1 MPSNS
6 HIAQTETAEDV
17 ICWIGLGSNLS
28 DPKAQLLQ
36 AFDELAALPDSQL
49 LQRSALWSSAPVGP
63 QDQPDFVN
71 AVAALQTQLPPL
83 RLLDALQAI
92 EQAHR
97 RIRLRHWGPRTL
109 DLDLLLYGDQIINH
123 PRLQVPH
130 PEMHRRGFVLA
141 PLYSVAPTLII
152 PEKGPIIELLS
163 HIPQDDLRPL

>member
-1 MPSNS
+1 MPTNS
-6 HIAQTETAEDV
+6 HIAQTETAAEV

-28 DPKAQLLQ
+28 DPEGQLRQ
-36 AFDELAALPDSQL
+36 AFDELASLPDSQL
-49 LQRSALWSSAPVGP
+49 IQRSALWSSAPVGP

-71 AVAALQTQLPPL
+71 AVAALRTQLPPL
-83 RLLDALQAI
+83 VLLDALQAI

-97 RIRLRHWGPRTL
+97 RVRLRHWGPRTL
-109 DLDLLLYGDQIINH
+109 DLDLLLYGDQVINH

-141 PLYSVAPTLII
+141 PLYSVEPTMII

-163 HIPQDDLRPL
+163 HIPLDDLHPL

>member
-1 MPSNS
+1 MQTNNS
-6 HIAQTETAEDV
+6 VSQAETSDDV
-17 ICWIGLGSNLS
+17 TCWIGLGSNLS

-36 AFDELAALPDSQL
+36 AFDELAALPESQL
-49 LQRSALWSSAPVGP
+49 IQRSALWSSAPVGP

-71 AVAALQTQLPPL
+71 AVAALRTQLPPL
-83 RLLDALQAI
+83 ALLDALQAI

-109 DLDLLLYGDQIINH
+109 DLDILLYGDQVIEH

-130 PEMHRRGFVLA
+130 PEMHQRGFVLA
-141 PLYSVAPTLII
+141 PLYSVDPALII

-163 HIPQDDLRPL
+163 HIPLDDLHPL